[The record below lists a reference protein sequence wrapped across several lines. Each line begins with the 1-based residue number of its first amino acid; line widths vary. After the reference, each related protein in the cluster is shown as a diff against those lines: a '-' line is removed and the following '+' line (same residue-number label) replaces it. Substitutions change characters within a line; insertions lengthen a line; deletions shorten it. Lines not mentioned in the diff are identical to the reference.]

1 MNQWML
7 ISNKLLTLSRIH
19 RTVKGLLMP
28 ALAKYPPQEDENGY
42 ESLEIKGAVQSSE
55 EL

>member
-7 ISNKLLTLSRIH
+7 ISSKAH
-19 RTVKGLLMP
+19 RTVKECPMP
-28 ALAKYPPQEDENGY
+28 TLAKYPTQEDENGY
-42 ESLEIKGAVQSSE
+42 ESLEIKGAVQSSV